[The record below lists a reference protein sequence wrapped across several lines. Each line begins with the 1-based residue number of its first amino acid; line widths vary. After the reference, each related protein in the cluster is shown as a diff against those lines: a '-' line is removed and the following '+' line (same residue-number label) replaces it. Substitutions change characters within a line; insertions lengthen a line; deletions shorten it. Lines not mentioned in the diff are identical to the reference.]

1 MDKAKTEARIGLLLR
16 FNLSQRLNPNYAVLG
31 TPINH
36 RKEVERERETSNL
49 KSLSNGICDRSHVS

>member
-1 MDKAKTEARIGLLLR
+1 MDKAKTEPRIRLLLR

-36 RKEVERERETSNL
+36 RKVVARERETSNL